1 MALRKNRTEILDKI
15 ITKAELGSDYYWGYW
30 DWDDDD
36 DDYYYW
42 NCDCGRYH
50 CNGYECVGYEY
61 LPEEFQPKY
70 VEYVSKRGIRVTKHT
85 YSTGRLIDLNS
96 VYPKDVLRQKRINH
110 ILGVEKMIGYSKTT
124 IGDILESR
132 K

>member
-15 ITKAELGSDYYWGYW
+15 ITKAELGSDHYCDY
-30 DWDDDD
+30 WDDDD
-36 DDYYYW
+36 YDYYYW
-42 NCDCGRYH
+42 DCDNCGKHY
-50 CNGYECVGYEY
+50 CNGYECVCYEY

-70 VEYVSKRGIRVTKHT
+70 VKYVSKRGIRVTKHT

-124 IGDILESR
+124 IGDVLEYR

>member
-15 ITKAELGSDYYWGYW
+15 ITKAELGSDYYWVYW
-30 DWDDDD
+30 DCDD

-42 NCDCGRYH
+42 DCDNCGKHY
-50 CNGYECVGYEY
+50 CNGYECVCYEY
-61 LPEEFQPKY
+61 LPEEFQPKS
-70 VEYVSKRGIRVTKHT
+70 VEYISKRYRITFHSISPGRMVDMNSF
-85 YSTGRLIDLNS
+85 YSKEI
-96 VYPKDVLRQKRINH
+96 LRQKRINH